1 MVVGEATV
9 GGFWHAF
16 RWTAATGMADLGT
29 LGGAESAAFAV
40 NGDGSVIVGSS
51 LTSQSTGSSQA
62 FRWTA
67 KTGMQ
72 ALTKLVNAPQRLI
85 VQSVIGVSQDGT
97 VITGN
102 GFNTKLGADEPWRA
116 VLPLP

>member
-1 MVVGEATV
+1 MT
-9 GGFWHAF
+9 
-16 RWTAATGMADLGT
+16 DLGT
-29 LGGAESAAFAV
+29 LGGAESAAFAI

-51 LTSQSTGSSQA
+51 LTSQSTGSDVA

-67 KTGMQ
+67 KAGMQ
-72 ALTKLVNAPQRLI
+72 DISKLVNVPQHLI
-85 VQSVIGVSQDGT
+85 LQSVVGVSQDGT

-102 GFNTKLGADEPWRA
+102 GFNTRLGMDEPWRA

>member
-1 MVVGEATV
+1 MLPGGDQSIAIAISADEKVVVGEATV

-16 RWTAATGMADLGT
+16 RWTAATGMVDLGT
-29 LGGAESAAFAV
+29 LGGPESAAFAV

-51 LTSQSTGSSQA
+51 LTSQSTGSDHA

-72 ALTKLVNAPQRLI
+72 DLQTLLNRPAT
-85 VQSVIGVSQDGT
+85 
-97 VITGN
+97 
-102 GFNTKLGADEPWRA
+102 
-116 VLPLP
+116 

>member
-1 MVVGEATV
+1 VVVGEATV

-16 RWTAATGMADLGT
+16 RWTAATGMVDLGT
-29 LGGAESAAFAV
+29 LGGPESAAFAV

-51 LTSQSTGSSQA
+51 LTSQSTGSDHA

-72 ALTKLVNAPQRLI
+72 DISKLVNAPQRLI
-85 VQSVIGVSQDGT
+85 LQSAIGVSADGT

-102 GFNTKLGADEPWRA
+102 AFNTKLGVDEPWRA
-116 VLPLP
+116 VLALP

>member
-1 MVVGEATV
+1 MV
-9 GGFWHAF
+9 
-16 RWTAATGMADLGT
+16 DIGT
-29 LGGAESAAFAV
+29 LGGPESGAFAV

-51 LTSQSTGSSQA
+51 LTSGSTGSSVA

-72 ALTKLVNAPQRLI
+72 DLQKLVNAPQRLI
-85 VQSVIGVSQDGT
+85 LQSAVGVSAGGT
-97 VITGN
+97 VSTGN
-102 GFNTKLGADEPWRA
+102 GFNTKLGVDEPWRA

>member
-1 MVVGEATV
+1 MV
-9 GGFWHAF
+9 
-16 RWTAATGMADLGT
+16 DLGT
-29 LGGAESAAFAV
+29 LGGPESAAFAV

-51 LTSQSTGSSQA
+51 LTSQSTGSDHA

-72 ALTKLVNAPQRLI
+72 DVTKLVNAPQRLI
-85 VQSVIGVSQDGT
+85 VQSAVGVSADGT

-102 GFNTKLGADEPWRA
+102 GFNTKLGVDEPWRA
-116 VLPLP
+116 VLLRP